1 MLLPV
6 LKTVEVFK
14 RRAQREKRLLFVF
27 PFPTCSPLI
36 AVAAWLDPKHRV
48 TTELSKVSR
57 LDADAPRSTAN
68 CWTCDR
74 KTPGTISSMG
84 IIVLEVVDE
93 DVDEAE

>member
-1 MLLPV
+1 M
-6 LKTVEVFK
+6 LKTEEVFK

-48 TTELSKVSR
+48 TTELSKGFNW
-57 LDADAPRSTAN
+57 LDDDAPRSTAN